1 MYTFL
6 MHYETSNW
14 VKLTDIKGAPAM
26 GGAPNMKETTTM
38 SDWMQTF
45 INGIQTSDAKE
56 FPCNYDKEE
65 FKKLKALEGKTEK
78 YSLWLGGT
86 KSGSTVTP
94 TGSEGKFTFE
104 GQLAV
109 WLEESEVDGVH
120 NMRMSIAPSTPIEM
134 EEDE

>member
-6 MHYETSNW
+6 MRYNDTSW
-14 VKLTDIKGAPAM
+14 EKLTDIKGAPAM

-45 INGIQTSDAKE
+45 IAGIQTSDAKE
-56 FPCNYDKEE
+56 FPCNYDKAEY
-65 FKKLKALEGKTEK
+65 KKLKALEGKTEK
-78 YSLWLGGT
+78 YSLWLGGQ
-86 KSGSTVTP
+86 KEGSKVTP
-94 TGSEGKFTFE
+94 TGTYGKFTFE

-134 EEDE
+134 EDDE